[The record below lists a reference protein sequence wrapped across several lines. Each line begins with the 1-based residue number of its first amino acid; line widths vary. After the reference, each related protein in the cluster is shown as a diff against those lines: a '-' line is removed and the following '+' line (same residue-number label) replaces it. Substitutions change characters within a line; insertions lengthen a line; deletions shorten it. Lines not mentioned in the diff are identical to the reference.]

1 MQQDEVDHI
10 KTRSETR
17 YHSYAPPKRS
27 TPRVQVGCCVVAV
40 AVCRAGWR
48 SGVLASLSRT
58 LLPNVARGPSA
69 TILQRWPVVT
79 CLSLESPLIAMT
91 TAARRPL
98 PVALCLQG
106 SINCLVSAPGWLFS
120 AAREQRRAL
129 TAEKGHNCRMWNCQ
143 ERKNKS
149 GNSEF
154 DECHG
159 EETAH

>member
-40 AVCRAGWR
+40 AVCRAG
-48 SGVLASLSRT
+48 VLASLSRT

-69 TILQRWPVVT
+69 IILQRWPVVHN

-91 TAARRPL
+91 AARRPL
-98 PVALCLQG
+98 PVALCFQG
-106 SINCLVSAPGWLFS
+106 FINCLVSAPGWLFS

-129 TAEKGHNCRMWNCQ
+129 TAEKG
-143 ERKNKS
+143 
-149 GNSEF
+149 
-154 DECHG
+154 
-159 EETAH
+159 A

>member
-58 LLPNVARGPSA
+58 LFPNIARGPSA
-69 TILQRWPVVT
+69 CWN

-91 TAARRPL
+91 AARCPL

-129 TAEKGHNCRMWNCQ
+129 TAEKGHNCRTWNCQ
-143 ERKNKS
+143 ESTRKFGS
-149 GNSEF
+149 SEF
-154 DECHG
+154 DE
-159 EETAH
+159 